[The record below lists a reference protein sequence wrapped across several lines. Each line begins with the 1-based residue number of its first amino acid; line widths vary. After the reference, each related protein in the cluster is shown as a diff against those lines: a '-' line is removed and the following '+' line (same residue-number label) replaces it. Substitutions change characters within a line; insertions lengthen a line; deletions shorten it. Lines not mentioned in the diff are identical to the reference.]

1 MAEKAET
8 LEIDVNTNGNM
19 SGASASR
26 TRTNSSSIFLC
37 EFDVSISKKDSLT
50 HLIFGTG
57 SGWLYQLFNFA
68 IKFCFPMYAVSGISL
83 SIIQIYFELSTNG
96 LKSQEFWDNVISL
109 LFFLITA
116 IIPLAA
122 FTKFKKHPC
131 ACMLRKIEETLGNE
145 IEGLRDHCWMKIRRY
160 FGRILVITTILFDH
174 SLNFVNHEHFVKN
187 SGKPLQVININIA
200 INAFS
205 FLMGFYVII
214 VLIALVNTWHRF
226 WRMFKKLN
234 MYIERL
240 KHPVELGELDKI
252 KTYYRRT
259 VHAAEQSD
267 EGANIFYGGFC
278 VLLFSGIIIKVRR
291 VATDIQL
298 SENKFIY
305 NDYIGLLIAHIVLMT
320 LTLIITMKYA
330 ADINSESKLCLKY
343 VNILSAKVPVVERTI
358 EFDREVKL

>member
-1 MAEKAET
+1 
-8 LEIDVNTNGNM
+8 
-19 SGASASR
+19 
-26 TRTNSSSIFLC
+26 LC

-68 IKFCFPMYAVSGISL
+68 IKFCFPVYAVSGISL

-187 SGKPLQVININIA
+187 IGKPLQVININIA

-343 VNILSAKVPVVERTI
+343 VNILSAKAPVVERTI